1 MIVVSDSCDKVEK
14 LLGNVS
20 VCARV
25 PVECTSSNLQ
35 FYQLNLCV
43 FSVVCI
49 QVCNCI
55 ISLMSVRACLRL
67 CTICSAATFHSVTFS
82 KPNPVWLGKVTPKNC
97 VWFSKPIPIW
107 FGKKKIDFASCIF
120 QSKFRLVWK
129 ILMTIV
135 NVLKIPNHI
144 QFGLEKSLLPTPW
157 TLNQFLFCFGNLIF
171 ERENTQTYK

>member
-67 CTICSAATFHSVTFS
+67 CTICSAATFYSVPFS
-82 KPNPVWLGKVTPKNC
+82 KPNPVWFGKVTCQKC
-97 VWFSKPIPIW
+97 VGFSKPIPVW
-107 FGKKKIDFASCIF
+107 FGKKKIDFAIHRF
-120 QSKFRLVWK
+120 QTKIRLVWRFWWPLSTPWK
-129 ILMTIV
+129 FQT
-135 NVLKIPNHI
+135 KI
-144 QFGLEKSLLPTPW
+144 QFGKIIDWCQRLEP
-157 TLNQFLFCFGNLIF
+157 
-171 ERENTQTYK
+171 

>member
-82 KPNPVWLGKVTPKNC
+82 KPNPVWFGKVTPKKC
-97 VWFSKPIPIW
+97 EGFSKPFTVW
-107 FGKKKIDFASCIF
+107 FGKKK
-120 QSKFRLVWK
+120 
-129 ILMTIV
+129 
-135 NVLKIPNHI
+135 N
-144 QFGLEKSLLPTPW
+144 
-157 TLNQFLFCFGNLIF
+157 
-171 ERENTQTYK
+171 

>member
-55 ISLMSVRACLRL
+55 ISLISVRACLRL

-82 KPNPVWLGKVTPKNC
+82 KPNPVWFGKVTPKNC
-97 VWFSKPIPIW
+97 VRFSKPIPAW
-107 FGKKKIDFASCIF
+107 FGKKNDF
-120 QSKFRLVWK
+120 QDTDSKPNWDWFGTIW
-129 ILMTIV
+129 TIV
-135 NVLKIPNHI
+135 NVLKIPNIIVLRFADMLIHSSPP
-144 QFGLEKSLLPTPW
+144 SLA
-157 TLNQFLFCFGNLIF
+157 FISAI
-171 ERENTQTYK
+171 